1 MKTEVVETVNK
12 RGQGWTKLASREM
25 EVWTFSTPERA
36 LDSNILTRPS
46 RKSREGR
53 ISCSQTLIQEHYH
66 AKYYLKVWT
75 FSSSRARSGPDI
87 ITCVLRKEKGS
98 KPDTLTCL
106 FRKREKIGYP
116 APKIL
121 SKNIILRNI
130 ISKFGRFPARER
142 DSGPI
147 S

>member
-36 LDSNILTRPS
+36 LDLNILTRPS
-46 RKSREGR
+46 RKRER
-53 ISCSQTLIQEHYH
+53 
-66 AKYYLKVWT
+66 
-75 FSSSRARSGPDI
+75 
-87 ITCVLRKEKGS
+87 
-98 KPDTLTCL
+98 
-106 FRKREKIGYP
+106 IGYP

-121 SKNIILRNI
+121 SKSIILRNI
-130 ISKFGRFPARER
+130 ISKFGRFPTTRK
-142 DSGPI
+142 PWTLI